1 MAPYAVAHYR
11 ERRVGALSW
20 FGKRREA
27 NRPRPD
33 ELRDLRR
40 RVLQER
46 AGLRDRRRRFGG
58 ERIAVPPPIRLKGVF
73 NPSPLQE
80 ARVEDHGRSSVCE
93 KKDRADLE
101 HGGDEIHG
109 RSKRRNA

>member
-1 MAPYAVAHYR
+1 MARYTVAHYR
-11 ERRVGALSW
+11 ERRVRALSW

-58 ERIAVPPPIRLKGVF
+58 GKISVPPPIRLKGFF
-73 NPSPLQE
+73 NPSPRQD
-80 ARVEDHGRSSVCE
+80 ARVEDHARPSVC
-93 KKDRADLE
+93 KQKDRADLE

-109 RSKRRNA
+109 